1 MLFNIHLPHPL
12 KKKKVELDYS
22 SFVVYLKNLLIPVR
36 GRLVGTI
43 ENNKS
48 DGRRGVELTLSIDMK
63 EVSYVCVSFGGGN

>member
-1 MLFNIHLPHPL
+1 MVH
-12 KKKKVELDYS
+12 
-22 SFVVYLKNLLIPVR
+22 LKNLLIPVR